1 MIDYCTTIIIIAD
14 PHEAEIDPVSRSLPS
29 RYGQRF
35 TAPPLDLEDEL
46 NKPPLVRNPS
56 LSFYEADNRMKE
68 KSAKAEGGSQ
78 QLSRK
83 YVRPLLS
90 NALRSLLNHT
100 YNNEQKKRTSKL
112 LFSLILQLLFVP
124 HCICIMNSW
133 CGIFVAELL
142 CKSSSRHSVP
152 SQKSE
157 EPEKHDV
164 EVLLYRHARKL
175 LATYRIRDLG
185 LFAANLE
192 EYELVAF
199 LRKER

>member
-1 MIDYCTTIIIIAD
+1 M
-14 PHEAEIDPVSRSLPS
+14 
-29 RYGQRF
+29 
-35 TAPPLDLEDEL
+35 
-46 NKPPLVRNPS
+46 NS
-56 LSFYEADNRMKE
+56 LS
-68 KSAKAEGGSQ
+68 
-78 QLSRK
+78 
-83 YVRPLLS
+83 
-90 NALRSLLNHT
+90 
-100 YNNEQKKRTSKL
+100 
-112 LFSLILQLLFVP
+112 
-124 HCICIMNSW
+124 
-133 CGIFVAELL
+133 GIFVAELL

>member
-83 YVRPLLS
+83 YVRPRLS
-90 NALRSLLNHT
+90 NAYRSLLNYD
-100 YNNEQKKRTSKL
+100 YNNEQEYS
-112 LFSLILQLLFVP
+112 I
-124 HCICIMNSW
+124 
-133 CGIFVAELL
+133 ELL
-142 CKSSSRHSVP
+142 SFCFHLYYNCCLHYLHSYH
-152 SQKSE
+152 E
-157 EPEKHDV
+157 
-164 EVLLYRHARKL
+164 
-175 LATYRIRDLG
+175 
-185 LFAANLE
+185 
-192 EYELVAF
+192 
-199 LRKER
+199 